1 MGKKGDSKGGWDR
14 PIARIPLLATLLLA
28 SVVVL
33 LVASTS
39 STSSQ
44 QELPSRQETPS
55 PDEAPSSA
63 EPFTFNHEV
72 MVEEGIQCLY
82 CHADARRSPSA
93 GMPSM
98 QKCMGCHKVMAT
110 DNPDVQTLTDYW
122 NRQEPIPWE
131 RHIRLPR
138 FVYFSH
144 QVHVVAAG
152 LNCERCHGDVGQMS
166 EALPVAEI
174 NMGWCLDC
182 HQKQPDNQEL
192 VDCVVCHQ

>member
-1 MGKKGDSKGGWDR
+1 MRKKGDSNGGRDR
-14 PIARIPLLATLLLA
+14 TFLRVLLLTTLLLA
-28 SVVVL
+28 SVIAL
-33 LVASTS
+33 LLASTRP
-39 STSSQ
+39 TASQ
-44 QELPSRQETPS
+44 QETPS
-55 PDEAPSSA
+55 PEETASSG

-72 MVEEGIQCLY
+72 MVQEGIQCLY

-98 QKCMGCHKVMAT
+98 QKCMGCHKVIAT

-122 NRQEPIPWE
+122 DRQEPISWQ

-182 HQKQPDNQEL
+182 HQKQPNHQEL